1 LNSVWTYFTNVALQL
16 GHLTNGEAVTGVTSS
31 DLFSL
36 CEERLGFLLPVE
48 VIKRNTVKLSWLNNA
63 FRELPD
69 NETEVVISQHAHGH
83 ILTLIGSLLMPDTSA
98 SLVHLMYLPLLI
110 DLNNVSNYNWG
121 AVVLA
126 CLYRAL
132 DHWVDF
138 NQTNIGGCMLL
149 LQSWAWYQI
158 TSITPTV
165 DTLSDEDIEARM
177 AFHWL
182 RGYFLC
188 PSQCII
194 SLIYIYFLK
203 N

>member
-1 LNSVWTYFTNVALQL
+1 LQL

-132 DHWVDF
+132 PL
-138 NQTNIGGCMLL
+138 GR
-149 LQSWAWYQI
+149 LQPNKYWRLYVALAI
-158 TSITPTV
+158 
-165 DTLSDEDIEARM
+165 M
-177 AFHWL
+177 
-182 RGYFLC
+182 GM
-188 PSQCII
+188 I
-194 SLIYIYFLK
+194 SNYLYYPHC
-203 N
+203 